1 MIFVT
6 VGNMDPFDRL
16 IRTVDAWAGSRTHG
30 DEIFMQIGRG
40 RYRPEQCRYVD
51 FLQPGEF
58 RETFSQA
65 RYVISHAGMGT
76 IITALE
82 LSKPLVIMPKRASL
96 GEQRNEHQLATV
108 RRFRRSS
115 RIRVAESEAEL
126 TELLDL
132 LSRPESVEAA
142 TAESSE
148 QWRPDPTLIEFVREF
163 IAGDRPHRSEVAPA
177 IPGVAT

>member
-16 IRTVDAWAGSRTHG
+16 IRTVDAWAGGRTHG
-30 DEIFMQIGRG
+30 EEIFMQIGGG
-40 RYRPEQCRYVD
+40 RYRPEHCRHVD
-51 FLQPGEF
+51 FLQPGPF

-65 RYVISHAGMGT
+65 RFVISHAGMGT

-82 LSKPLVIMPKRASL
+82 LSKPLVVMPKRASL

-115 RIRVAESEAEL
+115 RIRVAESDDEL
-126 TELLDL
+126 SRLLDS
-132 LSRPESVEAA
+132 LSISESIEGASAEA
-142 TAESSE
+142 TE
-148 QWRPDPTLIEFVREF
+148 QWRPDSTLIEFVREF
-163 IAGDRPHRSEVAPA
+163 IAGDRPHQSGVRPA
-177 IPGVAT
+177 VPGAAS

>member
-16 IRTVDAWAGSRTHG
+16 IQTVDAWAGRRTHEE
-30 DEIFMQIGRG
+30 EIFMQIGGG
-40 RYRPEQCRYVD
+40 RYRPEHCQYVD
-51 FLQPGEF
+51 FLQPGTF

-65 RYVISHAGMGT
+65 RFVISHAGMGT

-82 LSKPLVIMPKRASL
+82 LSKPLVVMPKRASL

-115 RIRVAESEAEL
+115 RIRVAESDDEL
-126 TELLDL
+126 SRLLDSL
-132 LSRPESVEAA
+132 SVEDSIESAA
-142 TAESSE
+142 EATE
-148 QWRPDPTLIEFVREF
+148 QWRPDSTLIEFVREF
-163 IAGDRPHRSEVAPA
+163 IAGNRPHQSEVRPA
-177 IPGVAT
+177 VPGAAS